1 MKAIFGI
8 LSLVIVLAIVGSIA
22 KKQLSASSG
31 LAGRAAAADR
41 AASLAVDSGVAAD
54 ATVPQQAKALEEQA
68 RERTVRALQQGVD
81 RNNRADP

>member
-1 MKAIFGI
+1 MKAIFGV
-8 LSLVIVLAIVGSIA
+8 LSLLIVLAIVGSIA
-22 KKQLSASSG
+22 KKQLSASG

-41 AASLAVDSGVAAD
+41 AASLPVDSGAPAG
-54 ATVPQQAKALEEQA
+54 ATVPQQAKALENQA